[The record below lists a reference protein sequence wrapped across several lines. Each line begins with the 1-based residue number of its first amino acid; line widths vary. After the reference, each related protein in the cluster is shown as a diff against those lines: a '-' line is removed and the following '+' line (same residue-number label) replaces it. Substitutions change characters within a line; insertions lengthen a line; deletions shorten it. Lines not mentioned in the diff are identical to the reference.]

1 VSISEGPRLAEQ
13 QIIFVA
19 YLLAL
24 KLAGMAGGALSLVLI
39 LFSRFSPIG
48 MKSITLPFPI
58 FKTTFFRLFYNL
70 IFFVFYHIALPALEI
85 LYFTVFLPEATH
97 SEDNSTKDTA
107 PLLNKKELTFFNTL
121 LICASYAGVTWCA
134 SWFIVTRF
142 FAQLF
147 ITGIAFGLMFL
158 LLKVKKDRDFKTVV
172 VARYALSLGVFIW
185 LLWLAA
191 TRKEWFKRSQ
201 PEYMFAG
208 NVKNIWARA

>member
-1 VSISEGPRLAEQ
+1 
-13 QIIFVA
+13 
-19 YLLAL
+19 
-24 KLAGMAGGALSLVLI
+24 
-39 LFSRFSPIG
+39 

-58 FKTTFFRLFYNL
+58 FKTGFFRIFYNL
-70 IFFVFYHIALPALEI
+70 IFFIFYHIALPALEI

-107 PLLNKKELTFFNTL
+107 PLLNKKELSFFNTL
-121 LICASYAGVTWCA
+121 LICASYAGVTWFA

-147 ITGIAFGLMFL
+147 ITGLAFGLMFL

-191 TRKEWFKRSQ
+191 TRVEWFKRSQ

-208 NVKNIWARA
+208 NVKNIWGRA